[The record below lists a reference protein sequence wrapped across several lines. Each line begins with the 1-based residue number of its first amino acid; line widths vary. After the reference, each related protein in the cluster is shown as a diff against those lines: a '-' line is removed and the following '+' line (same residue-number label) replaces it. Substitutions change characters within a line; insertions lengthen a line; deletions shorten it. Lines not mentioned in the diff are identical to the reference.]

1 MSLFTKLK
9 ALFPFSS
16 EPLDGDTMNWLI
28 FNPPGFA
35 ITVPF
40 SKFPVG
46 IDQPLYKLTPFFVI
60 FDPQE
65 VEIDGKK
72 YLLKEEFEKFFVRGN
87 KTAATRIRKFMQL
100 IKTQSQEIR
109 DDVQEYR
116 QKL

>member
-1 MSLFTKLK
+1 MEYIDKYDALLKL
-9 ALFPFSS
+9 
-16 EPLDGDTMNWLI
+16 
-28 FNPPGFA
+28 
-35 ITVPF
+35 
-40 SKFPVG
+40 
-46 IDQPLYKLTPFFVI
+46 LTE
-60 FDPQE
+60 E

-100 IKTQSQEIR
+100 IKSQSQEIR